1 MWEKRT
7 GEMTEMQVAP
17 IYTHH
22 GKKRNQGYPIKIH
35 GQFAIGY
42 FEHEQL
48 VGYTTLEEIHQVF
61 FGRAVPD
68 YELNE

>member
-1 MWEKRT
+1 MEKST
-7 GEMTEMQVAP
+7 EEMAEMQVSP

-22 GKKRNQGYPIKIH
+22 GKKRNQGYPIKIC

-61 FGRAVPD
+61 CERMIHD
-68 YELNE
+68 YKLSD